1 MGKGIKGSNKVVSE
15 ELWGISNVLNPSCY
29 LVSADPF
36 ITEEEKV
43 YGP

>member
-15 ELWGISNVLNPSCY
+15 ELWGISNVWNPSCY